1 MEYLW
6 IIGTLLC
13 IVIGIPVAFA
23 ILFGVIV
30 YIWQT
35 GQLNPLILA
44 TRAIMGFDS
53 FVMLAIPFFILS
65 SNIMSK
71 GGMASRLIN
80 FANILVGH
88 IRGGFG
94 HVNVLTS
101 VFFAGMSGTASADV
115 AGLGQIEI
123 PAMIKDGYTPSLA
136 AVVTAVSSTVG
147 PIIPPSVPFVI
158 YGALTGTSIGKLFLG
173 GAIPG
178 FLSAFLMMVLIYF
191 IARRHNYGIL
201 KKRATLSEFF
211 KAFKKSFLALLTPI
225 IIILGIFTGIFTP
238 TEASVVAVFY
248 SLIVTLFIYKEITV
262 ADLPRIIYESL
273 LLSGQIMLIIA
284 VSSAF
289 GWIMLVSGL
298 TGALVEFIVSI
309 SSEVWVV
316 LLFIN
321 AVLILLG
328 CFVEVSA
335 LLIMLAP
342 MFMPLITSLHLD
354 PVHFGVMLTF
364 NLMIGLVTPPVGL
377 AMYISCGIAKV
388 DIKDFARDGF
398 PFYLLLIFALLLI
411 TYCPI
416 IVMFLPNLLM
426 PSH

>member
-1 MEYLW
+1 M
-6 IIGTLLC
+6 
-13 IVIGIPVAFA
+13 
-23 ILFGVIV
+23 
-30 YIWQT
+30 
-35 GQLNPLILA
+35 
-44 TRAIMGFDS
+44 
-53 FVMLAIPFFILS
+53 
-65 SNIMSK
+65 
-71 GGMASRLIN
+71 
-80 FANILVGH
+80 
-88 IRGGFG
+88 
-94 HVNVLTS
+94 
-101 VFFAGMSGTASADV
+101 
-115 AGLGQIEI
+115 
-123 PAMIKDGYTPSLA
+123 
-136 AVVTAVSSTVG
+136 
-147 PIIPPSVPFVI
+147 
-158 YGALTGTSIGKLFLG
+158 
-173 GAIPG
+173 
-178 FLSAFLMMVLIYF
+178 
-191 IARRHNYGIL
+191 
-201 KKRATLSEFF
+201 
-211 KAFKKSFLALLTPI
+211 
-225 IIILGIFTGIFTP
+225 FTP
-238 TEASVVAVFY
+238 TESAVVAVFY